1 MMRENSLTSWV
12 IGVSV
17 KILLVLIVVNI
28 FGCKYTGM
36 SFSEMRENGGVLIC
50 VQHTMQ
56 QKSEEAIN
64 NVFDQLMS
72 RM

>member
-1 MMRENSLTSWV
+1 MMRENSLTSLV
-12 IGVSV
+12 IGVSI
-17 KILLVLIVVNI
+17 KILLVLTVVNI

-36 SFSEMRENGGVLIC
+36 SFLVMKENGGVLKC

-64 NVFDQLMS
+64 NVLTS
-72 RM
+72 L

>member
-1 MMRENSLTSWV
+1 MAIDNARHVQRREV
-12 IGVSV
+12 VE
-17 KILLVLIVVNI
+17 VLKMVLNED
-28 FGCKYTGM
+28 K
-36 SFSEMRENGGVLIC
+36 EMKENGGVLKC

-72 RM
+72 HM

>member
-1 MMRENSLTSWV
+1 MRERSLTSLV

-17 KILLVLIVVNI
+17 KILLVLTVVNI
-28 FGCKYTGM
+28 LGCKYTGM
-36 SFSEMRENGGVLIC
+36 SFLEMRENGGVLKC

-72 RM
+72 HM